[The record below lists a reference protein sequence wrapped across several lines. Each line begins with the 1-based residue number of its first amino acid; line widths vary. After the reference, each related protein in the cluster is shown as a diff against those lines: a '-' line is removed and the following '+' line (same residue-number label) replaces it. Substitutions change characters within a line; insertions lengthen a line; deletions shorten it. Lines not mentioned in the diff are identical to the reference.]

1 MSYFLPH
8 LPSGWHVDQ
17 AILAEENRVVII
29 RFGHDWDSECMRM
42 DETLYGISEKVK
54 NFAVIYLV
62 DITKV
67 PDFTKMYELY
77 DPCTVMFFYRNK
89 HIMIDLG
96 TGNNNKINWAMDDKQ
111 EVSRTRLKPNHS
123 IILSVIIVFQFDKT
137 ALMFPSSWFGLL
149 TTLH

>member
-62 DITKV
+62 DVTKV

-89 HIMIDLG
+89 HIMIDLEQETITRSIG
-96 TGNNNKINWAMDDKQ
+96 PWMTNKKLFNTLQ
-111 EVSRTRLKPNHS
+111 VL
-123 IILSVIIVFQFDKT
+123 ILFSFVVFLSDFFRHT
-137 ALMFPSSWFGLL
+137 TFPSCS
-149 TTLH
+149 